1 MVGVSNGIIAAG
13 SVHCFLCVPIARGAS
28 HAYHKLLSYMTIDNL
43 EFDEG
48 DFRYDRQNNRSLNN
62 WRSRYHYC
70 CYGLVDLE
78 KRKTFPH
85 A

>member
-28 HAYHKLLSYMTIDNL
+28 HAYHKLLSDMTIDNL

-48 DFRYDRQNNRSLNN
+48 DFRYDR
-62 WRSRYHYC
+62 
-70 CYGLVDLE
+70 
-78 KRKTFPH
+78 
-85 A
+85 